1 MNLFWDENYN
11 TQALALL
18 DENFLATLS
27 EQKERDIYARI
38 ISLDINENPIDQI
51 EGRVTGGS
59 INIDGNSAIRRTCS
73 LSMITDKVDINEFYW
88 GIKTKFK
95 LEIGL
100 RNRLTGQYAPTK
112 DGIYPEIMWFPQ
124 GYFIVSGFNTSIS
137 TNNCTISLSGKD
149 KMCLLNGDLG
159 GQLYASIDFGT
170 EETSTT
176 VMEPITLSI
185 NANSE
190 SITLKDYYIKPKK
203 REDANINNQ
212 NKVLA
217 NNSQYCFIY
226 NQDNGNYY
234 KQDNLYYESIDN
246 SPRNNSPLKYYD
258 MYKKIDDPVDLYEPI
273 TEDNTPLKK
282 YEQNTYYYKD
292 LEGVYVLESASKFT
306 SGKTY
311 YMKIGENTFK
321 EILFYEPEKYYYKKS
336 KEEKYFILDTTFS
349 LSNNR
354 TYYKLVPL
362 YQQFTDITKK
372 KITIEKIIRESVH
385 AYAKEP
391 YYNIIINDL
400 DDYGLEQLTY
410 KGDTILYALYEVN
423 KDEFTNL
430 IFKGKN
436 ISLERT
442 IEKIKREEG
451 HFDFYS
457 TEHIGT
463 PIYLKKDNKEFVSAS
478 EINNNNDYTEYT
490 LFKIEYGTDV
500 GYRLTDLTYP
510 GDLISSVG
518 DSLTSVLD
526 KIKNMLG
533 DFEYFYDINGKFI
546 FQRKKTYVNTSWSQI
561 TNNKDET
568 YVDYSN
574 NQSKFSFNFEG
585 NRLISAIQNS
595 PVLNNL
601 RNDFIVWG
609 KRKGIS
615 GVDIPIH
622 ARFAIDKKPVYYKA
636 LNNKVYTTDKKYAI
650 QHSGVTKEDLE
661 MGEKEKEIKNF
672 ALQYSTV
679 DENGLNQD
687 GLTAP
692 KPLGDGTWTPGWW
705 DIRDWARYYKLLTN
719 TTKDPSGTMKFYSS
733 NDENGCVVFST
744 IAHLEGI
751 NNRYKTIDNESP
763 PKRKN
768 SVWLI
773 EIIKNDTDAPQSI
786 NLGHGFGVYN
796 NENRRT
802 QYYHDS
808 TINENGTII
817 TTKTDI
823 TGEFASPYR
832 NCADSHTYLH
842 FLKSVFEKS
851 DGTFHR
857 VYFYNPNF
865 PLGET
870 AEQLIEDRIVEDL
883 LLPGESKNIYF
894 VDWREI
900 IYQMALDFFAGQG
913 CSEENPLYIAKD
925 LYDDFGNMLSEKEY
939 YPMTDP
945 DHFLYEV
952 GQRNPYYYPTGYT
965 GYEQYY
971 TDMQGFWRTLYN
983 PDYLPEAIYS
993 VGKYEDK
1000 LNKKENSVFYTKTKN
1015 WVEPLIQ
1022 DYNIEYY
1029 VNPVKEAIRLQREE
1043 LLQLKSHVTND
1054 EYGNILNDIIKK
1066 YNQYTVNSE
1075 DNFERMYWNRNVFEH
1090 PELLDFWIDFLDSDM
1105 ELAQFAVSQVGDRT
1119 KVVNETSKSTAI
1131 IYTDIPGLILYDK
1144 NQAVKDDFGEVIKCD
1159 ESKLRREI
1167 VDKSGYK
1174 FIYLPKG
1181 FSQFFTISYRTASLK
1196 NKIDELLYQ
1205 FGYCVEN
1212 ITITSVPIYYLQ
1224 PNTRIFVQDKNTNIN
1239 GEYIVSKLT
1248 IPLGYNGTMSITA
1261 SKAPER
1267 LY

>member
-59 INIDGNSAIRRTCS
+59 INIDGDSAIRRTCS

-88 GIKTKFK
+88 GIKIKFK

-112 DGIYPEIMWFPQ
+112 NGIYPEIMWFPQ

-203 REDANINNQ
+203 RDDVNINNQ

-217 NNSQYCFIY
+217 NNSQYCFIP

-234 KQDNLYYESIDN
+234 KQDNLYYEAIDN
-246 SPRNNSPLKYYD
+246 SSRDNSPLKYYD
-258 MYKKIDDPVDLYEPI
+258 MYKKIDDPEDLYEPI
-273 TEDNTPLKK
+273 TE
-282 YEQNTYYYKD
+282 E
-292 LEGVYVLESASKFT
+292 
-306 SGKTY
+306 
-311 YMKIGENTFK
+311 
-321 EILFYEPEKYYYKKS
+321 EILLYEPEKYYYKKS
-336 KEEKYFILDTTFS
+336 KEEKYFILDTTSS
-349 LSNNR
+349 LTNDR

-410 KGDTILYALYEVN
+410 KGDTILYALYDVH

-430 IFKGKN
+430 IFEGKN
-436 ISLERT
+436 ASLERT

-457 TEHIGT
+457 TEHKGT
-463 PIYLKKDNKEFVSAS
+463 SIYLKREGKEFFAAS
-478 EINNNNDYTEYT
+478 EINNNDNSYTEYT

-615 GVDIPIH
+615 GADIPIH

-650 QHSGVTKEDLE
+650 QHSSVTKEDLE
-661 MGEKEKEIKNF
+661 IGEKEKEIKNF
-672 ALQYSTV
+672 TLQYSTI

-692 KPLGDGTWTPGWW
+692 KPMGDGTWTPGWW

-719 TTKDPSGTMKFYSS
+719 TTEDPSGTMKFYSS
-733 NDENGCVVFST
+733 NDEKGCVLFST

-751 NNRYKTIDNESP
+751 RNRYKTIDENTN
-763 PKRKN
+763 RKN

-773 EIIKNDTDAPQSI
+773 EIIKNDKDAPQSI
-786 NLGHGFGVYN
+786 NLGHGFGVYD
-796 NENRRT
+796 NENRST
-802 QYYHDS
+802 QHYYDS

-817 TTKTDI
+817 TTKTTDI
-823 TGEFASPYR
+823 TGEFAAPYKG
-832 NCADSHTYLH
+832 CTDSHTYLY

-925 LYDDFGNMLSEKEY
+925 LYDDSGNMLSEKEY

-1000 LNKKENSVFYTKTKN
+1000 INKKEDSVFYTKTKN
-1015 WVEPLIQ
+1015 WVEPFIQ

-1054 EYGNILNDIIKK
+1054 EYGNILNNIIKK

-1131 IYTDIPGLILYDK
+1131 IYTDVPGLILYDQNQK
-1144 NQAVKDDFGEVIKCD
+1144 NEDGSCD
-1159 ESKLRREI
+1159 KSKLRREI

-1212 ITITSVPIYYLQ
+1212 ITITSIPIYYLQ

-1248 IPLGYNGTMSITA
+1248 IPLSYNGTMSITA

>member
-59 INIDGNSAIRRTCS
+59 INIDGDSAIRRTCS

-88 GIKTKFK
+88 GIKIKFK

-112 DGIYPEIMWFPQ
+112 NGIYPEIMWFPQ

-203 REDANINNQ
+203 RDDVNINNQ

-217 NNSQYCFIY
+217 NNSQYCFIP

-234 KQDNLYYESIDN
+234 KQDNLYYEAIDN
-246 SPRNNSPLKYYD
+246 SSRDNSPLKYYD
-258 MYKKIDDPVDLYEPI
+258 MYKKIDDPEDLYEPI
-273 TEDNTPLKK
+273 TE
-282 YEQNTYYYKD
+282 E
-292 LEGVYVLESASKFT
+292 
-306 SGKTY
+306 
-311 YMKIGENTFK
+311 
-321 EILFYEPEKYYYKKS
+321 EILLYEPEKYYYKKS
-336 KEEKYFILDTTFS
+336 KEEKYFILDTTSS

-410 KGDTILYALYEVN
+410 KGDTILYALYDVH

-430 IFKGKN
+430 IFEGKN
-436 ISLERT
+436 ASLERT

-457 TEHIGT
+457 TEHKGT
-463 PIYLKKDNKEFVSAS
+463 SIYLKREGKEFFAAS
-478 EINNNNDYTEYT
+478 EINNNDNSYTEYT

-615 GVDIPIH
+615 GADIPIH

-650 QHSGVTKEDLE
+650 QHSSVTKEDLE
-661 MGEKEKEIKNF
+661 IGEKEKEIKNF
-672 ALQYSTV
+672 TLQYSTI

-692 KPLGDGTWTPGWW
+692 KPMGDGTWTPGWW

-719 TTKDPSGTMKFYSS
+719 TTEDPSGTMKFYSS
-733 NDENGCVVFST
+733 NDEKGCVLFST

-751 NNRYKTIDNESP
+751 RNRYKTIDENTN
-763 PKRKN
+763 RKN

-773 EIIKNDTDAPQSI
+773 EIIKNDKDAPQSI
-786 NLGHGFGVYN
+786 NLGHGFGVYD
-796 NENRRT
+796 NENRST
-802 QYYHDS
+802 QHYYDS

-817 TTKTDI
+817 TTKTTDI
-823 TGEFASPYR
+823 TGEFAAPYKG
-832 NCADSHTYLH
+832 CTDSHTYLY

-925 LYDDFGNMLSEKEY
+925 LYDDSGNMLSEKEY

-1000 LNKKENSVFYTKTKN
+1000 INKKEDSVFYTKTKN
-1015 WVEPLIQ
+1015 WVEPFIQ

-1054 EYGNILNDIIKK
+1054 EYGNILNNIIKK

-1131 IYTDIPGLILYDK
+1131 IYTDVPGLILYDQNQK
-1144 NQAVKDDFGEVIKCD
+1144 NEDGSCD
-1159 ESKLRREI
+1159 KSKLRREI

-1212 ITITSVPIYYLQ
+1212 ITITSIPIYYLQ

-1248 IPLGYNGTMSITA
+1248 IPLSYNGTMSITA

>member
-170 EETSTT
+170 EETFTT
-176 VMEPITLSI
+176 IMEPITLSI

-203 REDANINNQ
+203 RENINVDNQ
-212 NKVLA
+212 NKILA

-226 NQDNGNYY
+226 NQDSGNYY

-258 MYKKIDDPVDLYEPI
+258 MYKKIDDPMELYELI
-273 TEDNTPLKK
+273 TDPLKE

-292 LEGVYVLESASKFT
+292 IEGVYVLESASKFT

-311 YMKIGENTFK
+311 YMKIGENTFR
-321 EILFYEPEKYYYKKS
+321 EVLFYEPEKYYYKKS
-336 KEEKYFILDTTFS
+336 KEEKYFILDTTSS

-430 IFKGKN
+430 IFEGKN

-478 EINNNNDYTEYT
+478 EINNNNNDYTEYT

-510 GDLISSVG
+510 GDLISNVG
-518 DSLTSVLD
+518 DSLTSMLD

-533 DFEYFYDINGKFI
+533 DFEYFYDINGRFV
-546 FQRKKTYVNTSWSQI
+546 FQKKKTYVNTSWSQI
-561 TNNKDET
+561 TNNQDET

-609 KRKGIS
+609 KRKGVS
-615 GVDIPIH
+615 GADIPIH

-636 LNNKVYTTDKKYAI
+636 LNNKIYTTDKKYAI
-650 QHSGVTKEDLE
+650 QHSGITEEDLE
-661 MGEKEKEIKNF
+661 IGERERAIKSF
-672 ALQYSTV
+672 TLQYSTI

-733 NDENGCVVFST
+733 NDENGCVLFST

-751 NNRYKTIDNESP
+751 NNRYKTIDENTN
-763 PKRKN
+763 RKN
-768 SVWLI
+768 SVWLL
-773 EIIKNDTDAPQSI
+773 EITKNNINFPQSI
-786 NLGHGFGVYN
+786 NLGHGFGIYN

-808 TINENGTII
+808 TINENGTVV

-823 TGEFASPYR
+823 TGEFAAPYK

-870 AEQLIEDRIVEDL
+870 AEQLIEDRITEDF

-925 LYDDFGNMLSEKEY
+925 LYDDSGNMLSEKEY

-993 VGKYEDK
+993 IGKYEDK
-1000 LNKKENSVFYTKTKN
+1000 LNKKEDSVFYTKTKN

-1029 VNPVKEAIRLQREE
+1029 VNPVKEAIHLQREE
-1043 LLQLKSHVTND
+1043 LFQLKSNVTND